1 MQIPLVSVIVPIY
14 KAEKWLHR
22 CVDSILAQTMEDF
35 ELLLIDD
42 GSPDKSG
49 EICDEYAEKDSRVR
63 VFHKENG
70 GVSSARALG
79 VREANGEYSIHVD
92 SDDYIAVNMLEEMVE
107 KVQELDCDVLMC
119 DYYEKREDV
128 IIYNKQQPK
137 SLNSKEILKEM
148 LVCDIDGYL
157 WNKLVRHRL
166 YEVFGLRFYE
176 NINVREDLL
185 IWVQLFCKNTK
196 VAYLDKAYYYYVI
209 SDNENSLT
217 SKYTKKHYEWYSNFI
232 CRLKEFL
239 SADKIYEVEIIRQ
252 EADNYLH
259 AYLGGAIA
267 LKELKQKMTIKHMWC
282 YLFRNKHQSI
292 RMKLVIFIK
301 RFFYC

>member
-1 MQIPLVSVIVPIY
+1 MPLVSIIVPVY

-42 GSPDKSG
+42 GSPDRSG
-49 EICDEYAEKDSRVR
+49 EICDEYAVKDSRVR

-92 SDDYIAVNMLEEMVE
+92 SDDYIAVNMLEKMVE

-119 DYYEKREDV
+119 DYYEKRGDV

-137 SLNSKEILKEM
+137 SLNPKEILKEM
-148 LVCDIDGYL
+148 LVCDIHGSL
-157 WNKLVRHRL
+157 WNKLVKHRL
-166 YEVFGLRFYE
+166 YEEFDLKFYE
-176 NINVREDLL
+176 NINAREDLL
-185 IWVQLFCKNTK
+185 IWVQLFSKINK
-196 VAYLDKAYYYYVI
+196 VGYLDKAYYYYTVG
-209 SDNENSLT
+209 DNENSLT
-217 SKYTKKHYEWYSNFI
+217 IKYTTKHYEWYSNFI
-232 CRLKEFL
+232 YRLKEFL
-239 SADKIYEVEIIRQ
+239 SADKIYDVEIILQ
-252 EADNYLH
+252 ETYNYLH
-259 AYLGGAIA
+259 AYVGGVMG
-267 LKELKQKMTIKHMWC
+267 LKEFKNKMTIKHMWC
-282 YLFRNKHQSI
+282 YLFRNKHQSV

-301 RFFYC
+301 RYFYS